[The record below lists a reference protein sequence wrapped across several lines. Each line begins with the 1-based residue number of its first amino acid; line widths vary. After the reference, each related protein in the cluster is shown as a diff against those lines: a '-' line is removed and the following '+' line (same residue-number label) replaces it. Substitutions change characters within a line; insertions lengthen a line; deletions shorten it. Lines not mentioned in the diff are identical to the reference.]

1 MPLEI
6 KSFVL
11 NTAHFSCI
19 TFCMEV
25 LTSPVELSPLLK
37 RILSK
42 RSNTGS
48 NEPLSISIF
57 LLLVFI
63 FSFAVMLDAF
73 PKTTKSI
80 RELVPNL
87 FAP

>member
-1 MPLEI
+1 M
-6 KSFVL
+6 
-11 NTAHFSCI
+11 
-19 TFCMEV
+19 
-25 LTSPVELSPLLK
+25 
-37 RILSK
+37 
-42 RSNTGS
+42 GS
-48 NEPLSISIF
+48 NELLSISIF